1 MGRFRLLLGLRFL
14 FLIISKK
21 GGEWMEEQ
29 LKELLKV
36 KSLMTLGVMG
46 IFGYMAV
53 TRQLPTEVTTST
65 ITAVTTYYFTKK

>member
-1 MGRFRLLLGLRFL
+1 MGLFRQLQGLLFL
-14 FLIISKK
+14 FLITFKK
-21 GGEWMEEQ
+21 GGEWMKEQ

-36 KSLMTLGVMG
+36 KSIMTLGVMG

>member
-1 MGRFRLLLGLRFL
+1 M
-14 FLIISKK
+14 K
-21 GGEWMEEQ
+21 EQ